1 MLDKLREAVRPYAL
15 LPLRFGL
22 GLALMV
28 QGWLH
33 ATGPAGLIRS
43 LEHAEL
49 PLTEPLAWTVIA
61 LELLGGLLVLVGFQ
75 VRIAAL
81 VLCAWLSVDTFVV
94 HLGNGWAAD
103 QGGFQVPLLLLMAAL
118 TLSLGGAGR
127 ASIDSFRGVR

>member
-33 ATGPAGLIRS
+33 ATGPTRLIRN
-43 LEHAEL
+43 LERAEL
-49 PLTEPLAWTVIA
+49 PLSEPLAWVVITI
-61 LELLGGLLVLVGFQ
+61 ELLGGLLVLLGFQ
-75 VRIAAL
+75 TRTAAA
-81 VLCAWLSVDTFVV
+81 VLCLWLSVDCFVV

-103 QGGFQVPLLLLMAAL
+103 QGGFQVPLLLLVASM
-118 TLSLGGAGR
+118 TLLLGGAGR
-127 ASIDSFRGVR
+127 ASIDSFRGVS